1 MARFAAIG
9 LDHRHIYDLTQG
21 LLDAGATCAGHTP
34 DTTDPRVLAGFRK
47 RFPEVPAIERA
58 RLLADPSI
66 DFVVIAAVPR
76 DRAALAVEA
85 MRGGKHVMTDK
96 PGVTTPAQLEAVR
109 AAVAETGRVWSIC
122 LGRLASPAVQEA
134 LRLVRAGT
142 LGRLVQVVSLAPH
155 RLNRDLRPSWF
166 FDKPA
171 YGGIIND
178 IGVHSIDQFLAL
190 ADASDAELVSS
201 TIGAFGTQPPGFEDF
216 AEITLQTP
224 SGTRVCSRRL
234 VHPGRAADLGRRAA
248 VPAGDRGHA
257 GAAQEPRYRGPAR
270 HRPPVP
276 GDAGSDPAHRL
287 QPAAGDLLPRFP
299 GRYPRRN
306 RDHHAPGRRLHGLP
320 PGPGR
325 AGAGHPLH
333 PQHRTLRMIGFAVIG
348 LGNALEPHA
357 KALADLKDRAHVVWG
372 VARSRRRAEVA
383 ATTWGY
389 PVTADALAAI
399 ADPAVQAVLILTPA
413 NAHLPFAEAAFA
425 AGKHVLC
432 EKPLEA
438 SVARGG
444 ADRGRRTR
452 RRPPA
457 GDHAADAIPQG
468 KSAA

>member
-224 SGTRVCSRRL
+224 SVRGYARVDWFTPDGLPTWGDGRLFLLGTEGTLELRKNLDIEGRPGTDHLFLATREATRHIDCSRL
-234 VHPGRAADLGRRAA
+234 PVTY
-248 VPAGDRGHA
+248 
-257 GAAQEPRYRGPAR
+257 YR
-270 HRPPVP
+270 
-276 GDAGSDPAHRL
+276 D
-287 QPAAGDLLPRFP
+287 F
-299 GRYPRRN
+299 
-306 RDHHAPGRRLHGLP
+306 
-320 PGPGR
+320 
-325 AGAGHPLH
+325 
-333 PQHRTLRMIGFAVIG
+333 
-348 LGNALEPHA
+348 
-357 KALADLKDRAHVVWG
+357 LADIRDG
-372 VARSRRRAEVA
+372 TE
-383 ATTWGY
+383 TTM
-389 PVTADALAAI
+389 PQADVFTVCRLALAA
-399 ADPAVQAVLILTPA
+399 QAQATRYTPSTG
-413 NAHLPFAEAAFA
+413 P
-425 AGKHVLC
+425 
-432 EKPLEA
+432 
-438 SVARGG
+438 
-444 ADRGRRTR
+444 
-452 RRPPA
+452 
-457 GDHAADAIPQG
+457 
-468 KSAA
+468 SA